1 MVTKNNK
8 IPGREHWTQ
17 KQIPL
22 LGSIRRSFPFQ
33 AHRSVRT
40 EGGRPR
46 KAGSP
51 FPHNAR
57 GDRKT
62 ALLAFTPAFLTAA
75 ASAYVPMEASLVLP
89 LLGFVIMAVF
99 FGLVVLWWQAETER
113 QTLAIQLAGL
123 EQEERIPAAP
133 LVLRP
138 PVLADS
144 PVTVLR
150 ELAQSVSLQE
160 TSAKTSPMLP
170 ERVQAARFPEPS
182 LLPSMR
188 SLSAEEVSR
197 MRLVTQAFEADRI
210 ELHLQPVVSLPHTK
224 IRFYEALARLRLAD
238 GTLLGPGEFL
248 PLLEASGRASD
259 FDRRVL
265 IRSMAIARHLVARGS
280 EAIVG
285 VNLTAHSIAEP
296 GFLWSLAGLL
306 DTSPDLLGKIVLEMP
321 QHSWRHLDADHRAAL
336 AILRERGVPFSLDRA
351 TDLRF
356 DPVALADL
364 GIRFMKLPADLM
376 IEAAEQAD
384 GRYAG
389 PELDV
394 RDFASALRRQGI
406 RLIAERVDEGD
417 MVPVLCDLGVP
428 LAQGFVF
435 AGPRP
440 VKPEVAG
447 EPTAP
452 QPFGLEDAPTLLRRA
467 G

>member
-46 KAGSP
+46 KDGST
-51 FPHNAR
+51 FPHDAR

-99 FGLVVLWWQAETER
+99 FGLVVLWWQAETGR

-123 EQEERIPAAP
+123 EQEERTPAAP

-150 ELAQSVSLQE
+150 ELALSVSLQE
-160 TSAKTSPMLP
+160 ASAETSPMLP

-188 SLSAEEVSR
+188 NPSAEEVSR

-210 ELHLQPVVSLPHTK
+210 ELHLQPVVSLPHGK

-238 GTLLGPGEFL
+238 GTLLGPAEFL

-336 AILRERGVPFSLDRA
+336 AILRERGVPFSPGSRH
-351 TDLRF
+351 RS
-356 DPVALADL
+356 PVRSRGA
-364 GIRFMKLPADLM
+364 GGSRHPVH
-376 IEAAEQAD
+376 EAA
-384 GRYAG
+384 GRSHDRGGRAG
-389 PELDV
+389 GWPLC
-394 RDFASALRRQGI
+394 RAGARRARF
-406 RLIAERVDEGD
+406 RL
-417 MVPVLCDLGVP
+417 
-428 LAQGFVF
+428 
-435 AGPRP
+435 GP
-440 VKPEVAG
+440 
-447 EPTAP
+447 AP
-452 QPFGLEDAPTLLRRA
+452 PGHPAHRRA
-467 G
+467 GRRGGHGAHALRSRRAAGAGLRLRGTSPGQAGDCR

>member
-1 MVTKNNK
+1 MVTNKKK
-8 IPGREHWTQ
+8 IPVLRD
-17 KQIPL
+17 
-22 LGSIRRSFPFQ
+22 
-33 AHRSVRT
+33 
-40 EGGRPR
+40 R
-46 KAGSP
+46 KA
-51 FPHNAR
+51 
-57 GDRKT
+57 

-75 ASAYVPMEASLVLP
+75 ASASVPMEASLVLP
-89 LLGFVIMAVF
+89 VFGFLVMAVF

-113 QTLAIQLAGL
+113 QNLAMQLAGL
-123 EQEERIPAAP
+123 TQEDQAPAAP

-138 PVLADS
+138 PVRAGS
-144 PVTVLR
+144 PAALLR
-150 ELAQSVSLQE
+150 ELALSAGAEPSVES
-160 TSAKTSPMLP
+160 SAPTLALAQT
-170 ERVQAARFPEPS
+170 VRFPEPS

-188 SLSAEEVSR
+188 SPSTEEISR

-210 ELHLQPVVSLPHTK
+210 EMHLQPVVSLPHCK

-238 GTLLGPGEFL
+238 GTLLGPAEFL
-248 PLLEASGRASD
+248 PILEASGRASD

-285 VNLTAHSIAEP
+285 VNLTAHAIAEP
-296 GFLWSLAGLL
+296 GFLWSLAGLI

-336 AILRERGVPFSLDRA
+336 AVLRERGVPFSLDRA
-351 TDLRF
+351 PDLRF
-356 DPVALADL
+356 DPEALADL

-376 IEAAEQAD
+376 IKAAEQAD

-406 RLIAERVDEGD
+406 RLIAERVDADD
-417 MVPVLCDLGVP
+417 MVPLLCELGVP
-428 LAQGFVF
+428 LAQGFAF
-435 AGPRP
+435 AAPRP
-440 VKPEVAG
+440 VKPEIAG
-447 EPTAP
+447 EQAASR
-452 QPFGLEDAPTLLRRA
+452 PFGLDGAPALLRRA